1 MYYVLADV
9 IDPESGEVI
18 AEAGDQVTNSEQ
30 QGLIDWMIAE
40 YPDCLYSYAYSDDI
54 TIVDR
59 YEADTVDADSQCP
72 NCHENR
78 TDYLG
83 WSDDKINCITCGCTY
98 TL

>member
-1 MYYVLADV
+1 MYFVMVDV
-9 IDPESGEVI
+9 IDPESGEVV
-18 AEAGDQVTNSEQ
+18 AQAGDNIVTVHEKERLDS
-30 QGLIDWMIAE
+30 LINNCDE
-40 YPDCLYSYAYSDDI
+40 YYSYAYSDDI
-54 TIVDR
+54 TIVDC

-83 WSDDKINCITCGCTY
+83 WSDYEINCITCGCTY